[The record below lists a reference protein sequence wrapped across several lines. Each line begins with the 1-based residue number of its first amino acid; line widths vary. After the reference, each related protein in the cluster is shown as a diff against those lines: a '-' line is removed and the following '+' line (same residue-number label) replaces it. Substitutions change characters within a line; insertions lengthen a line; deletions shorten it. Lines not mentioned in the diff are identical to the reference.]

1 MVPLPNIHRANNSG
15 QYFII
20 CENVDNSSKKSKLPK
35 DALGQYNYGYADPNS
50 AKQEV
55 KSADGVVRGSYSYV
69 DANGIVQTV
78 NYLGRSAIFDYSSF

>member
-1 MVPLPNIHRANNSG
+1 MLKFAVPSRNLITLLL
-15 QYFII
+15 Q
-20 CENVDNSSKKSKLPK
+20 

-69 DANGIVQTV
+69 DANGLVQTV
-78 NYLGRSAIFDYSSF
+78 NYLGGQNCIAKFFTISSSSK